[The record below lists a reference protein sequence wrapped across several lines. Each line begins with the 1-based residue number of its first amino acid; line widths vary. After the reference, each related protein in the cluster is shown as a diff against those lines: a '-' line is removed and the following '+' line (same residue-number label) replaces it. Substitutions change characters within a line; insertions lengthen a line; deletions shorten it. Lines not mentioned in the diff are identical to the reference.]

1 MKQLIPPIIDKTL
14 EKKEFDGNLIYES
27 LLKET
32 CISKENAKKITTE
45 IIRRIIGI
53 SSLIPYLTSPMIREI
68 ANVTLLQYGLT
79 EERLDYTRIGFP
91 RYDLKKI
98 YENNN
103 KPKTDIKIL
112 EHIRNEFSNVEDLI
126 NTIKKQKLE
135 MAKTNERL

>member
-1 MKQLIPPIIDKTL
+1 MKQLIPPVIDKTL